1 MNVRVAAAESK
12 LKRTMYQ
19 SEFSNPDF
27 GQSIRAGD
35 RDERAERFLGNQSHK
50 DHFKLLQKDHN
61 WLLVGARNIVYN
73 VSLHDLTEAVEHR
86 IDWPVGKAT
95 KELCTVK
102 GKLEDDCQN
111 YIRVLVKIND
121 EKLLVCGT
129 NAYSPKCKDYRLQD
143 GYFTMGNESEGKALC
158 PFSPDHNSTSVYVD
172 GQLYT
177 ATVADFS
184 GTDPMIYRAPLR
196 TERSD
201 LKQLNTPN
209 FVSSFAYKDYVFF
222 FFREIAV
229 EYINCGKAMFSRVAR
244 VCKHDKGGPHQ
255 FGDRWTSFLKSRL
268 NCSVPG
274 DYPFYFD
281 EIQSTSDVIEGEY
294 GGAANQLVY
303 GVFTTP
309 SNSISGSAVCAF
321 SMQDVMQSFEGQF
334 KEQETMNA
342 NWLAVQTQKV
352 PEPRPGGCV
361 NDSRTLPDL
370 TVNFVK
376 NHALMDKPVPSF
388 FGQPVVIRVSMQYRF
403 TQIAVDAQV
412 ETADG
417 KKYDVLF
424 LGTDNGKVIKTLNA
438 ASFDSDSNVSPVVVE
453 EIQVHPPQSNI
464 AIKNMQVVRMR
475 GGVDKSKLVIVSDD
489 EVTAIKLHRCGSDK
503 VRSCRECVALQD
515 PYCAWSVLQERC
527 VAGGTAQAW
536 ASIGGRLLQNIS
548 SGEHSG
554 CGAEATPPVA
564 VQTEK
569 NSPNGPKLHASQ
581 ERPQI
586 YSADTLAVAVVV
598 AIVVALAIGFT
609 AGFAISRRCCGS
621 DGEYVSTYRDR
632 PFHEHL
638 NSFPGHD
645 GALNDSAY
653 LPPCS
658 NNKPINLVLNVP
670 PKNANGKNANSSAE
684 NKPVQKVK
692 KTYIY
697 TVTVHCTNTKAANAK
712 VDIRSGEVP
721 RTVKYSVS
729 LLVLPGLFSGKMAT
743 NNCEKNDTTSESES
757 KTWWGYASGV
767 SGAMYA
773 PVKYVLLRG
782 RDLSKST
789 VFGVKERVNGWVF
802 RIDNP
807 HKGTNFNHM
816 NVRHRF
822 TQRPDPHT
830 RLPPGTTVLGKAV
843 TSFTDIAGPV
853 LFTAAV
859 VHDTAKIG
867 QAAYNDLKEHQTL
880 GSETAKST
888 ASVAAVWTGGFA
900 GGYIGSKLGYF
911 AGGLIGSCLWGV
923 GFVPG
928 SALGAVVGTYLGGAA
943 VAGKALEAAENA
955 VDHYKVAENQ
965 PSWNGVYSAVS
976 QNSAF
981 LWNNTRQYAAA
992 LFPGQSQSAV
1002 NAADNSKVA
1011 EKWTY
1016 RNALSANSIYLWN
1029 TCRQGTP
1036 SSSGAGSALAA
1047 GLASAK
1053 YIPSRYQL
1061 LAGKFLSKST
1071 TFGIRDVTAGRK
1083 GWIFRVDNPHIGQE
1097 VNHLNINP
1105 KFRGGVKDP
1114 HIALPPGTAA
1124 VGNAA
1129 TKVIRVAGAAAM
1141 VAAVA
1146 VDSYRIGKAVKND
1159 LDEKNAIGF
1168 KTAKTSASVAS
1179 GWSGGIAGA
1188 VVGNSFG
1195 ATVGGA
1201 IGALFGGAGAVPGA
1215 AIGSLVGGLLLG
1227 VTGGVT
1233 GSLAAEAVAESIR
1246 GDVRGVIREAGKRLI
1261 IIEQSF
1267 TPETKEHEEQWLK
1280 VLQDTVFLIL
1290 NERKM
1295 CVATFQPL
1303 DEVFSQEILDS
1314 LEPHNSVGLTIA
1326 EGTMSRTITNEACN
1340 APQFFFSAMAFTS
1353 CDMQP
1358 AELEELIGCSETDIP
1373 ASIANEYIFMNSFG
1387 TKLLWLNPR
1396 SGTAEAVLFL
1406 NKYLSKCL
1414 KLPAN
1419 Y

>member
-1 MNVRVAAAESK
+1 MTWTRCLPSNHHSRRLLEPWSHVVTALVVLLLVAARGGAWVDDARAK
-12 LKRTMYQ
+12 VYVQ
-19 SEFSNPDF
+19 F
-27 GQSIRAGD
+27 G
-35 RDERAERFLGNQSHK
+35 DERAERFLGNQSHK

-209 FVSSFAYKDYVFF
+209 FVNSFAYKDYVFF

-464 AIKNMQVVRMR
+464 AIKNMQVMRMR
-475 GGVDKSKLVIVSDD
+475 GGVDKSKLVIISDD

-536 ASIGGRLLQNIS
+536 TSIGGRLLQNIS

-554 CGAEATPPVA
+554 CGAE
-564 VQTEK
+564 
-569 NSPNGPKLHASQ
+569 GPKLHASQ

-638 NSFPGHD
+638 NSESFKQTSFPGHD

-692 KTYIY
+692 KTYI
-697 TVTVHCTNTKAANAK
+697 
-712 VDIRSGEVP
+712 
-721 RTVKYSVS
+721 
-729 LLVLPGLFSGKMAT
+729 
-743 NNCEKNDTTSESES
+743 
-757 KTWWGYASGV
+757 
-767 SGAMYA
+767 
-773 PVKYVLLRG
+773 
-782 RDLSKST
+782 
-789 VFGVKERVNGWVF
+789 
-802 RIDNP
+802 
-807 HKGTNFNHM
+807 
-816 NVRHRF
+816 
-822 TQRPDPHT
+822 
-830 RLPPGTTVLGKAV
+830 
-843 TSFTDIAGPV
+843 
-853 LFTAAV
+853 
-859 VHDTAKIG
+859 
-867 QAAYNDLKEHQTL
+867 
-880 GSETAKST
+880 
-888 ASVAAVWTGGFA
+888 
-900 GGYIGSKLGYF
+900 
-911 AGGLIGSCLWGV
+911 
-923 GFVPG
+923 
-928 SALGAVVGTYLGGAA
+928 
-943 VAGKALEAAENA
+943 
-955 VDHYKVAENQ
+955 
-965 PSWNGVYSAVS
+965 
-976 QNSAF
+976 
-981 LWNNTRQYAAA
+981 
-992 LFPGQSQSAV
+992 
-1002 NAADNSKVA
+1002 
-1011 EKWTY
+1011 
-1016 RNALSANSIYLWN
+1016 
-1029 TCRQGTP
+1029 
-1036 SSSGAGSALAA
+1036 
-1047 GLASAK
+1047 
-1053 YIPSRYQL
+1053 
-1061 LAGKFLSKST
+1061 
-1071 TFGIRDVTAGRK
+1071 
-1083 GWIFRVDNPHIGQE
+1083 
-1097 VNHLNINP
+1097 
-1105 KFRGGVKDP
+1105 
-1114 HIALPPGTAA
+1114 
-1124 VGNAA
+1124 
-1129 TKVIRVAGAAAM
+1129 
-1141 VAAVA
+1141 
-1146 VDSYRIGKAVKND
+1146 
-1159 LDEKNAIGF
+1159 
-1168 KTAKTSASVAS
+1168 
-1179 GWSGGIAGA
+1179 
-1188 VVGNSFG
+1188 
-1195 ATVGGA
+1195 
-1201 IGALFGGAGAVPGA
+1201 
-1215 AIGSLVGGLLLG
+1215 
-1227 VTGGVT
+1227 
-1233 GSLAAEAVAESIR
+1233 
-1246 GDVRGVIREAGKRLI
+1246 
-1261 IIEQSF
+1261 
-1267 TPETKEHEEQWLK
+1267 
-1280 VLQDTVFLIL
+1280 
-1290 NERKM
+1290 
-1295 CVATFQPL
+1295 
-1303 DEVFSQEILDS
+1303 
-1314 LEPHNSVGLTIA
+1314 
-1326 EGTMSRTITNEACN
+1326 
-1340 APQFFFSAMAFTS
+1340 
-1353 CDMQP
+1353 
-1358 AELEELIGCSETDIP
+1358 
-1373 ASIANEYIFMNSFG
+1373 
-1387 TKLLWLNPR
+1387 
-1396 SGTAEAVLFL
+1396 
-1406 NKYLSKCL
+1406 
-1414 KLPAN
+1414 
-1419 Y
+1419 

>member
-1 MNVRVAAAESK
+1 MTWTRCLPSNHHSRRLLEPWSHVVTALVVLLLVAARGGAWVDDARAK
-12 LKRTMYQ
+12 VYVQ
-19 SEFSNPDF
+19 F
-27 GQSIRAGD
+27 G
-35 RDERAERFLGNQSHK
+35 DERAERFLGNQSHK

-209 FVSSFAYKDYVFF
+209 FVNSFAYKDYVFF

-464 AIKNMQVVRMR
+464 AIKNMQVMRMR
-475 GGVDKSKLVIVSDD
+475 GGVDKSKLVIISDD

-536 ASIGGRLLQNIS
+536 TSIGGRLLQNIS

-569 NSPNGPKLHASQ
+569 NSPNEPVSSTATTPPCVCPHPVEGDSQSTPSPPVVLVKPDPRGFYRTLVDGPKLHASQ

-638 NSFPGHD
+638 NSESFKQTSFPGHD

-692 KTYIY
+692 KTYI
-697 TVTVHCTNTKAANAK
+697 
-712 VDIRSGEVP
+712 
-721 RTVKYSVS
+721 
-729 LLVLPGLFSGKMAT
+729 
-743 NNCEKNDTTSESES
+743 
-757 KTWWGYASGV
+757 
-767 SGAMYA
+767 
-773 PVKYVLLRG
+773 
-782 RDLSKST
+782 
-789 VFGVKERVNGWVF
+789 
-802 RIDNP
+802 
-807 HKGTNFNHM
+807 
-816 NVRHRF
+816 
-822 TQRPDPHT
+822 
-830 RLPPGTTVLGKAV
+830 
-843 TSFTDIAGPV
+843 
-853 LFTAAV
+853 
-859 VHDTAKIG
+859 
-867 QAAYNDLKEHQTL
+867 
-880 GSETAKST
+880 
-888 ASVAAVWTGGFA
+888 
-900 GGYIGSKLGYF
+900 
-911 AGGLIGSCLWGV
+911 
-923 GFVPG
+923 
-928 SALGAVVGTYLGGAA
+928 
-943 VAGKALEAAENA
+943 
-955 VDHYKVAENQ
+955 
-965 PSWNGVYSAVS
+965 
-976 QNSAF
+976 
-981 LWNNTRQYAAA
+981 
-992 LFPGQSQSAV
+992 
-1002 NAADNSKVA
+1002 
-1011 EKWTY
+1011 
-1016 RNALSANSIYLWN
+1016 
-1029 TCRQGTP
+1029 
-1036 SSSGAGSALAA
+1036 
-1047 GLASAK
+1047 
-1053 YIPSRYQL
+1053 
-1061 LAGKFLSKST
+1061 
-1071 TFGIRDVTAGRK
+1071 
-1083 GWIFRVDNPHIGQE
+1083 
-1097 VNHLNINP
+1097 
-1105 KFRGGVKDP
+1105 
-1114 HIALPPGTAA
+1114 
-1124 VGNAA
+1124 
-1129 TKVIRVAGAAAM
+1129 
-1141 VAAVA
+1141 
-1146 VDSYRIGKAVKND
+1146 
-1159 LDEKNAIGF
+1159 
-1168 KTAKTSASVAS
+1168 
-1179 GWSGGIAGA
+1179 
-1188 VVGNSFG
+1188 
-1195 ATVGGA
+1195 
-1201 IGALFGGAGAVPGA
+1201 
-1215 AIGSLVGGLLLG
+1215 
-1227 VTGGVT
+1227 
-1233 GSLAAEAVAESIR
+1233 
-1246 GDVRGVIREAGKRLI
+1246 
-1261 IIEQSF
+1261 
-1267 TPETKEHEEQWLK
+1267 
-1280 VLQDTVFLIL
+1280 
-1290 NERKM
+1290 
-1295 CVATFQPL
+1295 
-1303 DEVFSQEILDS
+1303 
-1314 LEPHNSVGLTIA
+1314 
-1326 EGTMSRTITNEACN
+1326 
-1340 APQFFFSAMAFTS
+1340 
-1353 CDMQP
+1353 
-1358 AELEELIGCSETDIP
+1358 
-1373 ASIANEYIFMNSFG
+1373 
-1387 TKLLWLNPR
+1387 
-1396 SGTAEAVLFL
+1396 
-1406 NKYLSKCL
+1406 
-1414 KLPAN
+1414 
-1419 Y
+1419 

>member
-1 MNVRVAAAESK
+1 MTWTRCLPSNHHSRRLLEPWSHVVTALVVLLLVAARGGAWVDDARAK
-12 LKRTMYQ
+12 VYVQ
-19 SEFSNPDF
+19 F
-27 GQSIRAGD
+27 G
-35 RDERAERFLGNQSHK
+35 DERAERFLGNQSHK

-209 FVSSFAYKDYVFF
+209 FVNSFAYKDYVFF

-464 AIKNMQVVRMR
+464 AIKNMQVMRMR
-475 GGVDKSKLVIVSDD
+475 GGVDKSKLVIISDD

-536 ASIGGRLLQNIS
+536 TSIGGRLLQNIS

-638 NSFPGHD
+638 NSESFKQTSFPGHD

-692 KTYIY
+692 KTYI
-697 TVTVHCTNTKAANAK
+697 
-712 VDIRSGEVP
+712 
-721 RTVKYSVS
+721 
-729 LLVLPGLFSGKMAT
+729 
-743 NNCEKNDTTSESES
+743 
-757 KTWWGYASGV
+757 
-767 SGAMYA
+767 
-773 PVKYVLLRG
+773 
-782 RDLSKST
+782 
-789 VFGVKERVNGWVF
+789 
-802 RIDNP
+802 
-807 HKGTNFNHM
+807 
-816 NVRHRF
+816 
-822 TQRPDPHT
+822 
-830 RLPPGTTVLGKAV
+830 
-843 TSFTDIAGPV
+843 
-853 LFTAAV
+853 
-859 VHDTAKIG
+859 
-867 QAAYNDLKEHQTL
+867 
-880 GSETAKST
+880 
-888 ASVAAVWTGGFA
+888 
-900 GGYIGSKLGYF
+900 
-911 AGGLIGSCLWGV
+911 
-923 GFVPG
+923 
-928 SALGAVVGTYLGGAA
+928 
-943 VAGKALEAAENA
+943 
-955 VDHYKVAENQ
+955 
-965 PSWNGVYSAVS
+965 
-976 QNSAF
+976 
-981 LWNNTRQYAAA
+981 
-992 LFPGQSQSAV
+992 
-1002 NAADNSKVA
+1002 
-1011 EKWTY
+1011 
-1016 RNALSANSIYLWN
+1016 
-1029 TCRQGTP
+1029 
-1036 SSSGAGSALAA
+1036 
-1047 GLASAK
+1047 
-1053 YIPSRYQL
+1053 
-1061 LAGKFLSKST
+1061 
-1071 TFGIRDVTAGRK
+1071 
-1083 GWIFRVDNPHIGQE
+1083 
-1097 VNHLNINP
+1097 
-1105 KFRGGVKDP
+1105 
-1114 HIALPPGTAA
+1114 
-1124 VGNAA
+1124 
-1129 TKVIRVAGAAAM
+1129 
-1141 VAAVA
+1141 
-1146 VDSYRIGKAVKND
+1146 
-1159 LDEKNAIGF
+1159 
-1168 KTAKTSASVAS
+1168 
-1179 GWSGGIAGA
+1179 
-1188 VVGNSFG
+1188 
-1195 ATVGGA
+1195 
-1201 IGALFGGAGAVPGA
+1201 
-1215 AIGSLVGGLLLG
+1215 
-1227 VTGGVT
+1227 
-1233 GSLAAEAVAESIR
+1233 
-1246 GDVRGVIREAGKRLI
+1246 
-1261 IIEQSF
+1261 
-1267 TPETKEHEEQWLK
+1267 
-1280 VLQDTVFLIL
+1280 
-1290 NERKM
+1290 
-1295 CVATFQPL
+1295 
-1303 DEVFSQEILDS
+1303 
-1314 LEPHNSVGLTIA
+1314 
-1326 EGTMSRTITNEACN
+1326 
-1340 APQFFFSAMAFTS
+1340 
-1353 CDMQP
+1353 
-1358 AELEELIGCSETDIP
+1358 
-1373 ASIANEYIFMNSFG
+1373 
-1387 TKLLWLNPR
+1387 
-1396 SGTAEAVLFL
+1396 
-1406 NKYLSKCL
+1406 
-1414 KLPAN
+1414 
-1419 Y
+1419 